1 MSDKRIIY
9 KKDDGVVS
17 IIVPVT
23 KSGLTVE
30 QIAKKDVPYP
40 PAYKKRSRPEIMGRF
55 MLKKKSGEWGGRFD
69 TVHTTYTR
77 PKGKKGRTA

>member
-1 MSDKRIIY
+1 MAKRGIVRRVTGGKTKAQIKKENQAKY
-9 KKDDGVVS
+9 KK
-17 IIVPVT
+17 
-23 KSGLTVE
+23 
-30 QIAKKDVPYP
+30 ARA
-40 PAYKKRSRPEIMGRF
+40 AYKKRSRPEIMGRF